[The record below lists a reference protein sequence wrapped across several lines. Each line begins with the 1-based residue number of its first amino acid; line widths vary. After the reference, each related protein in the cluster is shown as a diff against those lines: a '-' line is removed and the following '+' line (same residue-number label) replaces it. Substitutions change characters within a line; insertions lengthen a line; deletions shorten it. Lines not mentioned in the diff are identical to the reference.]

1 MELIGVWGSQGSGKS
16 TVSLE
21 LAKKIVKETNENCL
35 LIFCEDLGSPLSF
48 LFPGL
53 SKSGGS
59 LGDIITSAGFS
70 QDELKKNLV
79 NHPKNQ
85 HLAFLGYREEES
97 KLTYPTVGES
107 QVIDLFITLKQ
118 IFKYIVVD
126 CKSDFTTDLITK
138 YVLQEGKCLMLGGG
152 DLKSVAFFNATLP
165 LMNDYLGFR
174 DRKIKAVNNPWDF
187 ETWRLIA
194 DKYVDTEYFFPYCAE
209 LQKMYL
215 EERNIDDL
223 DNSKRNRDFTVE
235 MNDLTLQLL
244 GLESISKKEAKY
256 AKKIKKVSRHQNK
269 VVEVAEYEQ

>member
-21 LAKKIVKETNENCL
+21 LAKNIVKETNENCL

-70 QDELKKNLV
+70 QDELKKTLV
-79 NHPKNQ
+79 SHPKNQ

-152 DLKSVAFFNATLP
+152 DLKSVAFFNATLR
-165 LMNDYLGFR
+165 LMNDYPGFR

-194 DKYVDTEYFFPYCAE
+194 DKYAGTEYFFPYCSE
-209 LQKMYL
+209 IQKMYL
-215 EERNIDDL
+215 EERNIEDL
-223 DNSKRNRDFTVE
+223 DNSKRNRDFSVE
-235 MNDLTLQLL
+235 MNDLTIQLL
-244 GLESISKKEAKY
+244 GLEPISKKEAKH
-256 AKKIKKVSRHQNK
+256 AKKIKKVSHRRSK